1 MREIDFSKL
10 NKLKEKIKE
19 DIRDLVYSIAFFM
32 LMVGCLIVSII
43 QCFAP
48 SVVISSM
55 GVGLTLFLVIVAS
68 VNFYKDKKE
77 YFKERVYVFWE
88 MREQTR
94 EIMEKT
100 IEEMFTCIA
109 IAEAQEQIEKQK
121 KETTKP
127 KTKKAKAVTKRT
139 TTSKAETSS
148 SARSRYSK
156 K

>member
-19 DIRDLVYSIAFFM
+19 DIRDLVYFIALFI
-32 LMVGCLIVSII
+32 LMVGCLIISIT

-48 SVVISSM
+48 SVVLSSM
-55 GVGLTLFLVIVAS
+55 GVGLTLFWVIVFS
-68 VNFYKDKKE
+68 INFYKDKKE

-109 IAEAQEQIEKQK
+109 IAETQKQIEKQK
-121 KETTKP
+121 KETIKP
-127 KTKKAKAVTKRT
+127 KTKKAKAAT
-139 TTSKAETSS
+139 TRKAEASS